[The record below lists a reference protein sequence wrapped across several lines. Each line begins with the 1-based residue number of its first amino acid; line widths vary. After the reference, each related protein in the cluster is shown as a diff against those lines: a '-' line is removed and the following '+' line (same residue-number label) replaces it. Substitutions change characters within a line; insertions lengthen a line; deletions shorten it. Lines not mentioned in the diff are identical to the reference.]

1 MSDFNCDGVSVGI
14 STSAY
19 AVLPLQVPFI
29 NLKKIE
35 LHASVGATNT
45 RSKGLY
51 LFGIRIS

>member
-14 STSAY
+14 STSAF

-29 NLKKIE
+29 NLKNIE